1 MLHSVERVLLVGFL
15 INAVVNDYH
24 VLDGN

>member
-1 MLHSVERVLLVGFL
+1 MLHSVGRVLLVGFP
-15 INAVVNDYH
+15 IDAVADDYH